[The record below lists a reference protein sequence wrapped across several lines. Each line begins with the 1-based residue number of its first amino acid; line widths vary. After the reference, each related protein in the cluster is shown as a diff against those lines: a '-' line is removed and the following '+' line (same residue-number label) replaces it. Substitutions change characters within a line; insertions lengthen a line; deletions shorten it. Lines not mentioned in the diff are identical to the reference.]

1 MPLPTARCVED
12 QQDSSSEYDSLPDI
26 SVVDVFDLA
35 SDVGNE
41 LEKIINIHGNELVQ
55 GLMQKVIRVLE
66 LLDKTSKR
74 QESERQ
80 LVEELQS
87 NISLLEREKREKAVD
102 RLRYEREIEQ
112 LEENWK
118 KETQE
123 LLGKITRVQ
132 EENKRLSSS
141 LKESKE
147 KIVSKKP
154 VLKEPDWDIFEKLR
168 EANEK
173 QRDLL
178 RCRDKE
184 YQDKVAENESLQNQV
199 ERLTEINKELRRK
212 QSHMSQQMRTLVEER
227 ADLQALHQEQSRNL
241 TALQK
246 RLGVAQRDNE
256 DLIQCQNDVP
266 DLTNKIVIDINDPNR
281 PRFTI
286 AELKEILCERNELK
300 ARNSDLVD
308 ELALYR
314 PSKNHSNP
322 ERVSPTNGGSI
333 VSSADLL
340 VSETD
345 ESSTDLPVQGP
356 LPYEP
361 DDAPW
366 KRPTSRRKESSIRKL
381 FSTLSSFPRLL
392 APRTVDGA
400 K

>member
-1 MPLPTARCVED
+1 MPLPSARCVED

-41 LEKIINIHGNELVQ
+41 LEKIISIHGNELVQ

-66 LLDKTSKR
+66 LLDKTSRR

-80 LVEELQS
+80 LVEELQN

-102 RLRYEREIEQ
+102 RLRYEKEIEQ

-123 LLGKITRVQ
+123 LLGKISRVQ
-132 EENKRLSSS
+132 EENKRLCSS
-141 LKESKE
+141 LKESTE
-147 KIVSKKP
+147 KNVSKNP
-154 VLKEPDWDIFEKLR
+154 IPKEPDWDLFEKLR

-184 YQDKVAENESLQNQV
+184 YQDKLSESESLQNQV
-199 ERLTEINKELRRK
+199 DRLTELNKELRRK
-212 QSHMSQQMRTLVEER
+212 QTHMSQQMRTLVEER

-241 TALQK
+241 AALNK

-256 DLIQCQNDVP
+256 DLIQSQNDAP

-300 ARNSDLVD
+300 ARVSDLVD

-314 PSKNHSNP
+314 PSKTHSNI
-322 ERVSPTNGGSI
+322 ERMSPLNSEPTA
-333 VSSADLL
+333 SSGEPLA
-340 VSETD
+340 SEAD
-345 ESSTDLPVQGP
+345 ESTSDLPVQGP

-366 KRPTSRRKESSIRKL
+366 KRPSSRKKDSSIRKL

>member
-1 MPLPTARCVED
+1 MPLPSPRCVED

-41 LEKIINIHGNELVQ
+41 LEKIISIHGNELVE

-66 LLDKTSKR
+66 LLDKTSRR

-80 LVEELQS
+80 LVEELQN

-102 RLRYEREIEQ
+102 RLRYEKEIEQ

-123 LLGKITRVQ
+123 LLGKISRVQ

-141 LKESKE
+141 LKESTE
-147 KIVSKKP
+147 KNVSKNP
-154 VLKEPDWDIFEKLR
+154 IPKEPDWDLFEKLR

-184 YQDKVAENESLQNQV
+184 YQDKLCESESLHNQV
-199 ERLTEINKELRRK
+199 DRLTEINKELRRK
-212 QSHMSQQMRTLVEER
+212 QTHMSQQMRTLVEER

-241 TALQK
+241 AALNK

-256 DLIQCQNDVP
+256 DLIQCQNDAP

-300 ARNSDLVD
+300 ARVSDLVD

-314 PSKNHSNP
+314 PSKNHSNI
-322 ERVSPTNGGSI
+322 ERMSPLNSESTA
-333 VSSADLL
+333 SSGDPLA
-340 VSETD
+340 SEAD
-345 ESSTDLPVQGP
+345 ESTCDLPVQGP

-366 KRPTSRRKESSIRKL
+366 KRPSSRKKDSSIRKL
-381 FSTLSSFPRLL
+381 FKKLVMLPSAGLL
-392 APRTVDGA
+392 NPQ
-400 K
+400 